1 MESYLTDFAF
11 CEARETLVYFII
23 TMTLGKQN
31 IKTFARVYSLYYKL
45 FPTCLSAESF
55 FRIFYFGIL
64 SAATFINACTSFGA
78 YFVFW
83 RRLNSGKEMYGGMKT
98 DEILG

>member
-1 MESYLTDFAF
+1 M
-11 CEARETLVYFII
+11 YFII
-23 TMTLGKQN
+23 TTMSGKN
-31 IKTFARVYSLYYKL
+31 TEDAHRSRLIFFFY
-45 FPTCLSAESF
+45 

-64 SAATFINACTSFGA
+64 SAATLVNACTSFAA

-83 RRLNSGKEMYGGMKT
+83 KRLKSGKEMYGGMKT

>member
-11 CEARETLVYFII
+11 YEAREILVYFII
-23 TMTLGKQN
+23 TMMSGKQN
-31 IKTFARVYSLYYKL
+31 LIIFAWHESL
-45 FPTCLSAESF
+45 

-83 RRLNSGKEMYGGMKT
+83 RRLNSGKTMYGGMKT